1 MSSIVDLNSSTYGS
15 NMLAQQYG
23 KLIKE
28 ARLRKGLKQ
37 QDLAEKAQVSRAVL
51 SRLEQGKSKPVQS
64 DTLDRLL
71 AALDVR
77 PQIDPSSGEALR
89 NLARLEQEIKR
100 LERKERHLR
109 LALRLAEDES
119 AAAAL
124 VARARQRVDLW
135 RRNRSCSPF
144 YIDRWSRVL
153 ALPPREIAKEMSS
166 LGEWEDAMLQNSP
179 WSRAWT

>member
-1 MSSIVDLNSSTYGS
+1 
-15 NMLAQQYG
+15 MLAQQYG

-37 QDLAEKAQVSRAVL
+37 EDLAKKAQVSRAVL
-51 SRLEQGKSKPVQS
+51 SKLEQGKSKPVQS

-71 AALDVR
+71 AALEVR
-77 PQIDPSSGEALR
+77 PQIDASSGVDSR
-89 NLARLEQEIKR
+89 KLARLEQEVKR
-100 LERKERHLR
+100 LERRGRHLR
-109 LALRLAEDES
+109 LALRLVADES
-119 AAAAL
+119 AAAEL
-124 VARARQRVDLW
+124 VAKARQRVDLW

-144 YIDRWSRVL
+144 YINRWSQVL

-179 WSRAWT
+179 WSQAWT

>member
-1 MSSIVDLNSSTYGS
+1 
-15 NMLAQQYG
+15 MLAAQYG

-28 ARLRKGLKQ
+28 ARLRKGLTQ
-37 QDLAEKAQVSRAVL
+37 EDLAEKAQVSRAVL
-51 SRLEQGKSKPVQS
+51 SKLEQGKKPVQS

-71 AALDVR
+71 AALEVR
-77 PQIDPSSGEALR
+77 PQIDPTGGEALR
-89 NLARLEQEIKR
+89 KLARLEQEIKR
-100 LERKERHLR
+100 LERRERHLR
-109 LALRLAEDES
+109 LAVRIAEDES

-144 YIDRWSRVL
+144 YIDRWSQAL
-153 ALPPREIAKEMSS
+153 ALPPREIAKEMAS

-179 WSRAWT
+179 WSWAWT